1 MPGNPG
7 DPANPPLEG
16 FFAWLEESRRR
27 GNVHYDDKQRLWHV
41 LGHAEVRAVL
51 SDPLAFA
58 SDLGDSMPKQED
70 MDLFQRGNI
79 IRKDPPQHTKLRSL
93 ASAAFTPRVINELAP
108 RIAELTTELLDQA
121 GGGRF
126 DLINELAY
134 PLPVIVIAELLGIPA
149 ADRPMFRRWGAI
161 MFDRNIDPEQS
172 VDEANEEFY
181 TRFAPAVR
189 EMNSYILGHIR
200 AKRAGPGEDLISRLI
215 QAEVDGQRLEDEE
228 IIGFAGT
235 LLLAG
240 HVTTTATVG
249 NAVISFHQ
257 HPGACAEV
265 RADRSLLP
273 TAIEEVLRYCTP
285 FSAIARRTTTE
296 ARIGDVAIPAG
307 ELIRPWIA
315 SANRDERVF
324 ADPYRFNIHR
334 TPNPHLTFGHG
345 FHFCLGAPLA
355 RLEARIAL
363 EIMLDRYREIAVAS
377 DAPVEYRN
385 PWLMVS
391 ATKLPVEVR
400 EA

>member
-7 DPANPPLEG
+7 DPANPQLEG
-16 FFAWLEESRRR
+16 FLAWLEEARQR

-41 LGHAEVRAVL
+41 LGHAEVRVVL

-108 RIAELTTELLDQA
+108 RIAELTAELLDQA

-126 DLINELAY
+126 DLVSELAY

-149 ADRPMFRRWGAI
+149 SDRPMFGRWGAI
-161 MFDRNIDPEQS
+161 MFDRDIDPEQS
-172 VDEANEEFY
+172 VDEANQEFY
-181 TRFAPAVR
+181 ARFAPAVR
-189 EMNSYILGHIR
+189 EMNAYILGHIR
-200 AKRAGPGEDLISRLI
+200 AKRADPGEDLISRLI

-228 IIGFAGT
+228 IVGFAGT

-334 TPNPHLTFGHG
+334 APNPHLTFGHG